1 MKTVEKMIESS
12 QELDLVTLLGGS
24 AMVNVEIRSDF
35 DLITLS
41 NAGITKGSLEALIA
55 HLGMSRKDFTE
66 KILNISVK
74 TLERKKSEDK
84 LDRRI
89 SSHIIEIA
97 KVVEHSFEVF
107 ENKEKV
113 QQWLNT
119 GNRALNNMKPIDL
132 FYIPTGLAM
141 VDTVLGRIE
150 EGVYS

>member
-1 MKTVEKMIESS
+1 MKILEEKIKSIPD
-12 QELDLVTLLGGS
+12 LDLVSLLGGS
-24 AMVNVEIRSDF
+24 AMVNVEIKSNF

-41 NAGITKGSLEALIA
+41 NEGITKGSLEALIA
-55 HLGMSRKDFTE
+55 HLGISRKDFAE
-66 KILNISVK
+66 NILNISVK

-84 LDRRI
+84 LDRHI

-113 QQWLNT
+113 RQWLNT
-119 GNRALNNMKPIDL
+119 SNRALNNMKPIDL

-141 VDTVLGRIE
+141 VNTVLGRIE